1 MPRHGEGDAVFLTK
15 GVLCSR
21 DGGAVPQE
29 KVVLCPQEVEY
40 CALEKGMLC
49 QCKQRAGRV
58 VSRLL

>member
-1 MPRHGEGDAVFLTK
+1 M
-15 GVLCSR
+15 GVLCPR

-29 KVVLCPQEVEY
+29 KGMLCPQEVEY

-49 QCKQRAGRV
+49 QCKQCAGRE

>member
-1 MPRHGEGDAVFLTK
+1 M
-15 GVLCSR
+15 GVLCPR

-49 QCKQRAGRV
+49 QCKQRAGRE